1 MQPTARDRNIGDAH
15 NRLRPEGK
23 LVATTILIALVMCM
37 FLSKLHG
44 NQPPKSMEL
53 DAGAVR
59 IVDPAFCKDQTWP
72 YIDQRCLKR
81 IDASDGAANN
91 ESVVSPA
98 TNFQPTAAQSGTPP
112 SVLGTVNVSSNA
124 ATAATPSQA
133 VTPQPITPH
142 TPGEG
147 GPAPTVVVPPV
158 PPAPPATSTL
168 TGEPP
173 EALGNI
179 ADAAMAAPLD
189 RQIDRQ
195 MDDASQ
201 HQPRQHWRRHAHFIF
216 GFRF

>member
-1 MQPTARDRNIGDAH
+1 MQPTSARDRNIGDAH

-44 NQPPKSMEL
+44 NQSPKSMEL

-59 IVDPAFCKDQTWP
+59 IVEPAFCKDQTWP

-81 IDASDGAANN
+81 IDASDGAASN
-91 ESVVSPA
+91 ESAGSPA
-98 TNFQPTAAQSGTPP
+98 TNFQPKVALSGMPT
-112 SVLGTVNVSSNA
+112 SVPGTVNVSSNA
-124 ATAATPSQA
+124 AAAATPSQA

-142 TPGEG
+142 TPGEA

-173 EALGNI
+173 EARGNI
-179 ADAAMAAPLD
+179 ADAAMAAPL
-189 RQIDRQ
+189 DRQ

-201 HQPRQHWRRHAHFIF
+201 HQPRQHWRRHAHFVF

>member
-1 MQPTARDRNIGDAH
+1 MQPTSARDLGDAH
-15 NRLRPEGK
+15 SRLRPEGK

-53 DAGAVR
+53 DARR

-81 IDASDGAANN
+81 IDASDGTANN
-91 ESVVSPA
+91 ETAGGPA
-98 TNFQPTAAQSGTPP
+98 TNFQPTVALSGMPT
-112 SVLGTVNVSSNA
+112 SVPGTVNVSSNA
-124 ATAATPSQA
+124 VTPETPSQA
-133 VTPQPITPH
+133 VPPQPITPQ
-142 TPGEG
+142 TPPSQAGL
-147 GPAPTVVVPPV
+147 APTVVV

-168 TGEPP
+168 TPEPP
-173 EALGNI
+173 EVRENN

-189 RQIDRQ
+189 RQ

-201 HQPRQHWRRHAHFIF
+201 HRKHWRRHAHFIF